1 MCLGV
6 RNVHVRLCLC
16 MHACVA
22 VVVVAVAVEVE
33 LKASKVIAL
42 SVRHALLPNTP
53 SVFPGE

>member
-1 MCLGV
+1 
-6 RNVHVRLCLC
+6 